1 MIKIT
6 TKMAYITFLQSQ
18 LLTEVSQNILQIDY
32 GDEAVAL
39 SVKHTERVTNFIL
52 NILVMIVL

>member
-1 MIKIT
+1 
-6 TKMAYITFLQSQ
+6 MAYITFLQSQ